1 MLERLI
7 VIFIVRTK
15 RDGGGQNQ
23 FNDSNRTCANLHE
36 EQERELSP
44 EIEEERHVERPPHA
58 EPAIHHIHPEMVKFV
73 ATGALLPNTQ
83 AYQPAFQSLR
93 STSAAAFLDVTE
105 FPSDLLVSADYAQT
119 VIITIETDFRDLYQR
134 PVHFVLT
141 SVCDSTSTSPVVE
154 HIMIISS
161 YEAEH
166 LQAAI
171 RHSKYVTL
179 HIYAPRPHQGFHA
192 LDGLGLYTIP
202 KRPWTL
208 SIPPRFT
215 IQLNLFAGQ
224 LYFDSFSEY
233 TGVCEFL
240 GLALEPPKDGHVIDF
255 DGFLSG
261 TSKPSESAFI
271 HSPVQFLKNLMTKIR
286 RNCQEIEHTH
296 VGKVLSGKLLTLADF
311 GDDRKVVERTPEDES
326 ESSD

>member
-1 MLERLI
+1 MSASSAGTACHGSEMG
-7 VIFIVRTK
+7 K
-15 RDGGGQNQ
+15 
-23 FNDSNRTCANLHE
+23 
-36 EQERELSP
+36 LSGDKGDVP
-44 EIEEERHVERPPHA
+44 
-58 EPAIHHIHPEMVKFV
+58 
-73 ATGALLPNTQ
+73 
-83 AYQPAFQSLR
+83 
-93 STSAAAFLDVTE
+93 TSE
-105 FPSDLLVSADYAQT
+105 
-119 VIITIETDFRDLYQR
+119 YQR

-141 SVCDSTSTSPVVE
+141 SVRDPTFTSPVVE

-179 HIYAPRPHQGFHA
+179 HIYAPRLHQGFHA

-202 KRPWTL
+202 KRPRTL

-240 GLALEPPKDGHVIDF
+240 GLALEPPKDGHVIEF
-255 DGFLSG
+255 DGFNSG
-261 TSKPSESAFI
+261 TSNPSESAFI

-296 VGKVLSGKLLTLADF
+296 IGKVLGGRLLTLADF

-326 ESSD
+326 ESDD